1 MEKGAGQDSVMLSTA
16 ELAAAIET
24 ANASLAALVQQQA
37 EAVDRE
43 AREAADREARE
54 AAVGNLLD

>member
-1 MEKGAGQDSVMLSTA
+1 MLSA
-16 ELAAAIET
+16 VELAAAIET

-37 EAVDRE
+37 EAADRE

-54 AAVGNLLD
+54 AAVGILLD

>member
-1 MEKGAGQDSVMLSTA
+1 MLSVA

-37 EAVDRE
+37 EVAYQEAREAVDRE

>member
-1 MEKGAGQDSVMLSTA
+1 MLSAA

-24 ANASLAALVQQQA
+24 ASASLATLVQQQA
-37 EAVDRE
+37 EAADRE
-43 AREAADREARE
+43 AREAADREAKEAADREVRE

>member
-1 MEKGAGQDSVMLSTA
+1 MLSAA

-37 EAVDRE
+37 EV
-43 AREAADREARE
+43 ADREARE
-54 AAVGNLLD
+54 AVDREAKEAADQEAREATVGNLLD

>member
-1 MEKGAGQDSVMLSTA
+1 MLSTA

-37 EAVDRE
+37 EAADRE
-43 AREAADREARE
+43 VREAVDREARE

>member
-1 MEKGAGQDSVMLSTA
+1 MLSVV
-16 ELAAAIET
+16 ELAAATET

-37 EAVDRE
+37 EAADREAREAVDRE

-54 AAVGNLLD
+54 AAIGILLD

>member
-1 MEKGAGQDSVMLSTA
+1 MLSAA

-24 ANASLAALVQQQA
+24 ASASLATLVQQQA
-37 EAVDRE
+37 EAANRE
-43 AREAADREARE
+43 AREAADWEVREAADREARE

>member
-1 MEKGAGQDSVMLSTA
+1 MLSVA

-37 EAVDRE
+37 EAADRE
-43 AREAADREARE
+43 AREVADREAKEAVDREARE